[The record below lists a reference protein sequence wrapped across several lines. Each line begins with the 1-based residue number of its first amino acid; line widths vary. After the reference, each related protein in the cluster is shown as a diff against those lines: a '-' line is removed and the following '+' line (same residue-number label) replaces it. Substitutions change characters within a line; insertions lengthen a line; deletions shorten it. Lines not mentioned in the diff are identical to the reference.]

1 MAVLGEVGKTI
12 GGMEGAQ
19 VAPTYTLAGTVTRG
33 ASVAFAR
40 VYAYGAETQTLV
52 DVTVSD
58 PASGAFSM
66 ALLSDAPVTIIVT
79 DDAQEYNA
87 QVFDRVVPL

>member
-1 MAVLGEVGKTI
+1 MAVLGEVGKTVGSLELVQI
-12 GGMEGAQ
+12 E
-19 VAPTYTLAGTVTRG
+19 PTYTLAGTVTRG
-33 ASVAFAR
+33 ASAAFAR

-66 ALLSDAPVTIIVT
+66 SLLSDAPVTVIVT

>member
-1 MAVLGEVGKTI
+1 
-12 GGMEGAQ
+12 
-19 VAPTYTLAGTVTRG
+19 
-33 ASVAFAR
+33 
-40 VYAYGAETQTLV
+40 
-52 DVTVSD
+52 
-58 PASGAFSM
+58 M

>member
-1 MAVLGEVGKTI
+1 MAVLGEVGKTL
-12 GGMEGAQ
+12 GLMELVQ
-19 VAPTYTLAGTVTRG
+19 IEPTYTLAGTVTRG
-33 ASVAFAR
+33 ASAAFAR

-52 DVTVSD
+52 DVTISD
-58 PASGAFSM
+58 PVSGAFSM
-66 ALLSDAPVTIIVT
+66 PLLSDDPVTVIVT